1 MATEKQQRFY
11 QLPNGMWVD
20 AMTGQRSPSIVNLKE
35 ALIEAASP
43 KAQARAS
50 RVEEERPEEYEAWLY
65 DPTNISLPKPSDYST
80 LINTFNESAKI
91 LGNPSDSIGFLPKE
105 GKVGSFINFL
115 ETLSPTTYVGRGM
128 LEGSKGNYRGSAQ
141 NFGTAFA
148 SIFPGTKVGR
158 EVASRFFPKI
168 LGRVA
173 GDTRKVVPFIKQTV
187 QRSSSGLPFAASQA
201 LPTSTK
207 PSTPV
212 YPYPARPASP
222 ATREVMTADQM
233 ERRAAAERNRT
244 DAQGRSGMG
253 ATSTVYTDGVRP
265 PGGVPGARPELN
277 VGPPVPVSPSAP
289 IARVPMPALSPLSP
303 EELGQYGEDLTA
315 IDKLYKQ
322 TLADIA
328 QDEEQGQLGYARVG
342 QAAQRRAAGAAVD
355 IGNQMAGSG
364 IGSSPAA
371 AFGAEQMVQA
381 PLVQQRQANRLNL
394 DQLLAQLQKQR
405 TQAGTAMDMSKVGLN
420 RWMTQQRAAN
430 TRSQIESGY
439 RNSLGGM

>member
-1 MATEKQQRFY
+1 
-11 QLPNGMWVD
+11 
-20 AMTGQRSPSIVNLKE
+20 
-35 ALIEAASP
+35 
-43 KAQARAS
+43 
-50 RVEEERPEEYEAWLY
+50 
-65 DPTNISLPKPSDYST
+65 
-80 LINTFNESAKI
+80 
-91 LGNPSDSIGFLPKE
+91 
-105 GKVGSFINFL
+105 
-115 ETLSPTTYVGRGM
+115 
-128 LEGSKGNYRGSAQ
+128 
-141 NFGTAFA
+141 
-148 SIFPGTKVGR
+148 
-158 EVASRFFPKI
+158 
-168 LGRVA
+168 
-173 GDTRKVVPFIKQTV
+173 
-187 QRSSSGLPFAASQA
+187 
-201 LPTSTK
+201 
-207 PSTPV
+207 
-212 YPYPARPASP
+212 
-222 ATREVMTADQM
+222 
-233 ERRAAAERNRT
+233 
-244 DAQGRSGMG
+244 
-253 ATSTVYTDGVRP
+253 
-265 PGGVPGARPELN
+265 
-277 VGPPVPVSPSAP
+277 
-289 IARVPMPALSPLSP
+289 MPALSPLSP

>member
-1 MATEKQQRFY
+1 MPT
-11 QLPNGMWVD
+11 
-20 AMTGQRSPSIVNLKE
+20 TGQKDAQGYIWNGSQWVSPDGYAKGSAEDKRKNRSGFRNLLSDLGGIGKDLTKAETWANPGGENATGAFGFVN
-35 ALIEAASP
+35 AAN
-43 KAQARAS
+43 
-50 RVEEERPEEYEAWLY
+50 RV
-65 DPTNISLPKPSDYST
+65 
-80 LINTFNESAKI
+80 FN
-91 LGNPSDSIGFLPKE
+91 PFTSIGQAK
-105 GKVGSFINFL
+105 L
-115 ETLSPTTYVGRGM
+115 EYN
-128 LEGSKGNYRGSAQ
+128 KGNYAGIASNLGLAALKATPFGKGRVVTQFGKGLRSGTVTRGPGLAAGFTRARYATRAPFT
-141 NFGTAFA
+141 NPVTAFSNA
-148 SIFPGTKVGR
+148 G
-158 EVASRFFPKI
+158 KI
-168 LGRVA
+168 GKAVQVA
-173 GDTRKVVPFIKQTV
+173 GAGAGAYGYNDYIQNAYKNNLTA
-187 QRSSSGLPFAASQA
+187 SSVLPGNNVMSPEAVAAN
-201 LPTSTK
+201 
-207 PSTPV
+207 
-212 YPYPARPASP
+212 
-222 ATREVMTADQM
+222 
-233 ERRAAAERNRT
+233 RNRT
-244 DAQGRSGMG
+244 DAAGNSGMG
-253 ATSTVYTDGVRP
+253 GRNTVYTDGVRP

-277 VGPPVPVSPSAP
+277 VGPPTAVDPAAP
-289 IARVPMPALSPLSP
+289 IAQVPMPALNPLSP

-355 IGNQMAGSG
+355 IGNQLVGSG

-394 DQLLAQLQKQR
+394 DQLLAQLQKQK